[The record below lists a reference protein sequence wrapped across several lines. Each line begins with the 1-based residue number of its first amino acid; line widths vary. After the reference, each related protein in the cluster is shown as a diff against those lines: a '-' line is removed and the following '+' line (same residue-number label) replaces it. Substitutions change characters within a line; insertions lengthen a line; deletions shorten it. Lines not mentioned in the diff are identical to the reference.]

1 MDTTVSMQ
9 SERFSSGCETSLRW
23 PSFRS
28 LLGFAVCF
36 FGLALLSHW
45 ISPKPYHFVAFW
57 LPSGFYLSTLA
68 TRPRTLWP
76 AFVMTALAVNFGV
89 NLLVFDQ
96 PYAIAAA
103 FSLGNTMEALTGAWL
118 LGRTVG
124 MPLRLETVQDVVAL
138 TILGALLSAAIAATA
153 GTAPIA
159 LVDREPFA
167 AAWLTWWTGD
177 IAGIMVTAPLC
188 LALPATR
195 SYWRKLSPAR
205 RIEALAA
212 LASVA
217 GLTFAVF
224 TDRIP
229 FTYVIMPPLLWI
241 GVRFGIPGVSFAIL
255 VLGIIAARY
264 TALGQGAFAGAQFE
278 ISVQALLVQSL
289 VVLFSISVLVLG
301 ALANQWR
308 QALAALQDARNHL
321 EKEVDERTATLR
333 DTLRLQQAILDG
345 ANYCIVSVNR
355 QGIIQTINKAA
366 AKALGYSAEE
376 LVGKETPAIFH
387 DPAELEAH
395 AKALADTLGRPATSS
410 IKFLPTL
417 IEACGSTET
426 EWSLIRKDGSRF
438 PAQVSISVM
447 RDEKGA
453 ITGYLGIANDITVRK
468 EAEKA
473 LQRSQH
479 DLNRA
484 QAVGKIGSW
493 RLNVQ
498 RNELLWSAENHRIF
512 GIPEGT
518 PLTYQTFLR
527 CVHPDDRKY
536 VDRQWKAALRGTPY
550 DIEHRIVVGKDIRW
564 VHEKA
569 ELEFHRGE
577 VLSAFGTTQDITELK
592 RAELALRR
600 HNERQAELLAIS
612 RAALDS
618 QTTDVE
624 LSRMVFEKVHALLDA
639 DVGFNYRVDENGR
652 SLRLIAAYGISE
664 ALLPAMERLDLG
676 DTMCGTVAAT
686 GTPLIA
692 DTARIENDPKS
703 ILLRN
708 MGLRA
713 YACHPLMAGDG
724 RTLGTLSF
732 ASTRREHF
740 DPEEIEFLRTLC
752 LFTAMA
758 WERARAMAA
767 LRDADRRKNEFL
779 AMLAHELRN
788 PLAPIRNAAQL
799 IRKLAADEPRLQGA
813 REIIDRQVIHL
824 SRLVDDLLDVS
835 RITQG
840 KVTLRKEP
848 IPLNTVVERAI
859 EATRPLI
866 ESRRHRLTVDVAPAP
881 LLIVG
886 DATRLIQVVA
896 NLLNNAA
903 KYTEEGGSISV
914 RTEAKGERALIRIRD
929 TGLGIA
935 PELLPHVFEL
945 FIQGERSLDRS
956 QGGLGIGLTLVRRLV
971 ELHGGRIEAFSAGP
985 GKGSEFVVELPLAL
999 APASEQAAAAADS
1012 SRQ

>member
-1 MDTTVSMQ
+1 MVVSMQ
-9 SERFSSGCETSLRW
+9 SERFSSDCELSRRL
-23 PSFRS
+23 PSIRS
-28 LLGFAVCF
+28 LLGFTVCLL
-36 FGLALLSHW
+36 GLALLSDW
-45 ISPKPYHFVAFW
+45 ISPKPYHFVPFW
-57 LPSGFYLSTLA
+57 LPSGFYLATLA
-68 TRPRTLWP
+68 TRPRPLWW
-76 AFVMTALAVNFGV
+76 AFVVTALTVDFGV
-89 NLLVFDQ
+89 NMLIFEQAYVV
-96 PYAIAAA
+96 AAA
-103 FSLGNTMEALTGAWL
+103 FSFGNTTEALTGAWL
-118 LGRTVG
+118 SGRVIGT
-124 MPLRLETVQDVVAL
+124 PLRLNTVQNVVAL
-138 TILGALLSAAIAATA
+138 TVLGALVSTTVGATV
-153 GTAPIA
+153 GTAA
-159 LVDREPFA
+159 VAAAYGEPHA

-177 IAGIMVTAPLC
+177 IAGIMVMAPVC
-188 LALPATR
+188 LALPAAW
-195 SYWRKLSPAR
+195 SYWRKLAPAR

-217 GLTFAVF
+217 GLTLAVF

-229 FTYVIMPPLLWI
+229 FPYVIMPPLLWM

-255 VLGIIAARY
+255 VLGVIAARC
-264 TALGQGAFAGAQFE
+264 TAEGQGAFAGPQFDT
-278 ISVQALLVQSL
+278 SDRALLVQSL
-289 VVLFSISVLVLG
+289 IVLFSISVLVLG

-308 QALAALQDARNHL
+308 QALAALRQAHDQL
-321 EKEVDERTATLR
+321 EKKVDERTAILH

-345 ANYCIVSVNR
+345 VNYCIVSVNR

-366 AKALGYSAEE
+366 EKALGYSGEE

-395 AKALADTLGRPATSS
+395 AKALAERLGQPASS
-410 IKFLPTL
+410 SVTVLPAL

-426 EWSLIRKDGSRF
+426 EWNLIRKDGSRF

-447 RDEKGA
+447 RDEKGT

-468 EAEKA
+468 QAEKA
-473 LQRSQH
+473 LQQSQL

-493 RLNVQ
+493 RLNIQ

-518 PLTYQTFLR
+518 PLTYQTFLD
-527 CVHPDDRKY
+527 CVHPDDRRY
-536 VDRQWKAALRGTPY
+536 VDRSWKAALGGAPY
-550 DIEHRIVVGKDIRW
+550 DIEHRIVVGKGIRW
-564 VHEKA
+564 VREKA
-569 ELEFHRGE
+569 ELEFDRGTL
-577 VLSAFGTTQDITELK
+577 VGAFGTTQDITDLK

-600 HNERQAELLAIS
+600 HNQRQAELLAIS

-618 QTTDVE
+618 HTTDVE

-639 DVGFNYRVDENGR
+639 DVGFSHRFDENGR
-652 SLRLIAAYGISE
+652 SLRLIASYGVSE
-664 ALLPAMERLDLG
+664 ALLPTIERLEIGAAL
-676 DTMCGTVAAT
+676 CGTVAAS
-686 GTPLIA
+686 GAPLTA
-692 DTARIENDPKS
+692 DSARIESDPKGD
-703 ILLRN
+703 LLRD
-708 MGLRA
+708 MGLRV
-713 YACHPLMAGDG
+713 YACHPLTAGDG

-732 ASTRREHF
+732 ASTRRDYF
-740 DPEEIEFLRTLC
+740 DPEEIEFLGTLS

-758 WERARAMAA
+758 WDRTRAMDA
-767 LRDADRRKNEFL
+767 LHEADRRKNEFL

-788 PLAPIRNAAQL
+788 PLAPIHNAAQL
-799 IRKLAADEPRLQGA
+799 IRKLGADDPRLQGA
-813 REIIDRQVIHL
+813 REIIDRQLIHL

-848 IPLNTVVERAI
+848 IAVNTVIERAI

-866 ESRRHRLTVDVAPAP
+866 ESRRHRLDVGTSPAP
-881 LLIVG
+881 LLVIG

-903 KYTEEGGSISV
+903 KYTEEGGSISLC
-914 RTEAKGERALIRIRD
+914 TETRGERVLIRIKD

-935 PELLPHVFEL
+935 PELLPHVFDL

-971 ELHGGRIEAFSAGP
+971 ELHGGRIEAFSGGL
-985 GKGSEFVVELPLAL
+985 GKGSEFVVELPLVAI
-999 APASEQAAAAADS
+999 PASGQTATACDS
-1012 SRQ
+1012 SLS